1 MIVKKLTD
9 FRVPAEWEPQ
19 EAVWLSWPVSDHIW
33 PSARQEIWKC
43 FATLAALMA
52 RYQRVRINADP
63 AAHNL
68 ILQQLKEAKADLD
81 EIELYPHTTDDVWC
95 RDHGPVWLKNTNTG
109 EVAISDWKFNAWGGK
124 FEPYKRDDQVPQSM
138 AKSLD
143 LHAFPRKEVLEGGA
157 IEVNGEGVLLTTE
170 IVMLNRNRGGR
181 VRADWKQALGNAL
194 NIKDILWL
202 GEGLPNDD
210 TDGHIDNIAR
220 FFQPN
225 GVLTVE
231 SNGDEELKANARR
244 LMARF
249 RDVVHLPLPEVTI
262 NGQLV
267 PASYANF
274 VILNGAVIVPTF
286 GVSQDEKALDI
297 IKTAFPGR
305 KVAGFGSRLLLEEGG
320 AVHCLTSNQPQ

>member
-1 MIVKKLTD
+1 MIVRRISD

-33 PSARQEIWKC
+33 PNTRQEIWKS
-43 FATLAALMA
+43 FASLASVMS

-68 ILQQLKEAKADLD
+68 ILKQLNEAKADLD
-81 EIELYPHTTDDVWC
+81 EIELFPHTTDDVWC

-124 FEPYKRDDQVPQSM
+124 FEPYKSDDSVPENI
-138 AKSLD
+138 AKSLG
-143 LHAFPRKEVLEGGA
+143 LHRFPRKEVLEGGA

-170 IVMLNRNRGGR
+170 VVMLNRNRGGR
-181 VRADWKQALGNAL
+181 VRADWKETLKSALS
-194 NIKDILWL
+194 IKDILWL

-225 GVLTVE
+225 AVITVE
-231 SNGDEELKANARR
+231 SKGDEELKANARR
-244 LMARF
+244 LTARF
-249 RDVVHLPLPEVTI
+249 MDVVHLPLPEVMI
-262 NGQLV
+262 NGQLA

-286 GVSQDEKALDI
+286 GAPEDTKALHV

-305 KVAGFGSRLLLEEGG
+305 KVEGFDSRLLLEEGG
-320 AVHCLTSNQPQ
+320 AVHCLTSNQPK